1 MIVNFVMESSELF
14 GFAAA
19 ILSTVAFLPQVIKTW
34 VSKSAKDLS
43 YVLLLTFST
52 GCFCWVVY
60 GYQVDAKPVIIANS
74 FTLLLNLSILGMKI
88 AFESMVVEN
97 TAK

>member
-1 MIVNFVMESSELF
+1 MESSELF

-97 TAK
+97 IVE

>member
-1 MIVNFVMESSELF
+1 MESSELF

-97 TAK
+97 TVE